1 MVESH
6 LRIRPSLLGPVRR
19 SARVLRRN
27 LPPLNFITLHYA
39 YFIITCLLSAVIFWG
54 ASTPAKSVTFTD
66 SLFLCVSAMTLAG
79 LNTVNLSH
87 LNTFQQVILFL
98 LIIAG
103 SAIFVSA
110 FVVHVRRKAFEAK
123 ICKVAEE
130 QKQKRGRRRFS
141 LSRPLSRRSSRGRPL
156 SGVDDQKHPD
166 ASVIQRPSDA
176 NMDGKID
183 RVFNAV
189 EGDAIQ
195 KETGPE
201 AGGPSK
207 NDHISFSPEAVQ
219 NMSREARSR
228 RHSHRLLNM
237 QGVGARSNAS
247 LHRRRSI
254 TGHDSIYATRSQA
267 VEDGD
272 GDDDDRETTLGEK
285 DQSIQ
290 LQKSFPSSGFSSF
303 IGRNSQF
310 HHLTEEERQA
320 LGGAEYKAIKFLSV
334 IVPLY
339 FVLWQLFSCIGIGAY
354 VAVNRPSTALENGL
368 NPWWVGAFNAVSAFN
383 NSGMSLL
390 DANMTAFQTAY
401 YMLLTMGLLILAGN
415 TCYPVFLRLIIW
427 TIRKALPK
435 TERWD
440 DLRHTLQFLLDH
452 PRRCYTNLFPSQHT
466 WWLLLSVITLNSID
480 WVAFEVLNIGNKAIS
495 DLPTAAEII
504 DGLFQALAVRSG
516 GFYVVPIPSV
526 RISLQVLYVIMMYIS
541 VYPVVITMRNS
552 NVYEERSLGIYA
564 DDPYLDMPEEKEKH
578 SVLGSIRQRFM
589 GSGSSSEQTKSYF
602 VRQQL
607 RAQLAHDLWW
617 LVLAVFVIM
626 IIEGGQFERDPANF
640 SVFNVI
646 FETVSGYGCVG
657 VSVGVPYDSFSFAG
671 SWHKLSK
678 LVLCAVMLRGR
689 HRGLPV
695 AIDKAVLLPSEAQ
708 YRAEDEDAQLRMERT
723 ISRRNI
729 V

>member
-1 MVESH
+1 MQLRPLPILAKGQIPVKIPFSQSQLALFPQLCLAADLEPEQAFPFNTSPTQELVSGQEPHPHSGWWSHTLESDP
-6 LRIRPSLLGPVRR
+6 PS
-19 SARVLRRN
+19 SVL
-27 LPPLNFITLHYA
+27 
-39 YFIITCLLSAVIFWG
+39 SG
-54 ASTPAKSVTFTD
+54 GSVSFTD

-79 LNTVNLSH
+79 LNTVNLSN

-98 LIIAG
+98 LIMAG

-123 ICKVAEE
+123 I
-130 QKQKRGRRRFS
+130 
-141 LSRPLSRRSSRGRPL
+141 
-156 SGVDDQKHPD
+156 H
-166 ASVIQRPSDA
+166 
-176 NMDGKID
+176 
-183 RVFNAV
+183 
-189 EGDAIQ
+189 
-195 KETGPE
+195 T
-201 AGGPSK
+201 
-207 NDHISFSPEAVQ
+207 
-219 NMSREARSR
+219 
-228 RHSHRLLNM
+228 
-237 QGVGARSNAS
+237 
-247 LHRRRSI
+247 
-254 TGHDSIYATRSQA
+254 
-267 VEDGD
+267 
-272 GDDDDRETTLGEK
+272 
-285 DQSIQ
+285 
-290 LQKSFPSSGFSSF
+290 
-303 IGRNSQF
+303 F
-310 HHLTEEERQA
+310 HHLTEEEREA
-320 LGGAEYKAIKFLSV
+320 LGGAEYKAIKVLCV

-339 FVLWQLFSCIGIGAY
+339 YVLWQLLACIGLGAY
-354 VAVNRPSTALENGL
+354 VALNRPDTALRNGL

-401 YMLLTMGLLILAGN
+401 YMLLTMGVLILAGN
-415 TCYPVFLRLIIW
+415 TCYPIFLRLIVW
-427 TIRKALPK
+427 SMQKLLPA

-466 WWLLLSVITLNSID
+466 WWLLLSVITLNAID
-480 WVAFEVLNIGNKAIS
+480 WAAFEVLNIGNKAIN

-516 GFYVVPIPSV
+516 GFYVVPITTV

-564 DDPYLDMPEEKEKH
+564 DDPHLDALNEMHEKKQSFFGFVKERF
-578 SVLGSIRQRFM
+578 LGPK
-589 GSGSSSEQTKSYF
+589 GEEQTKSYF
-602 VRQQL
+602 LHQQL
-607 RAQLAHDLWW
+607 QAQLAHDLWW

-657 VSVGVPYDSFSFAG
+657 VSTGVTYDAFSFSG

-678 LVLCAVMLRGR
+678 LVLCVVMLRGR

-708 YRAEDEDAQLRMERT
+708 YQAEEEDAQLRMERT
-723 ISRRNI
+723 VSRRDI

>member
-1 MVESH
+1 
-6 LRIRPSLLGPVRR
+6 
-19 SARVLRRN
+19 
-27 LPPLNFITLHYA
+27 
-39 YFIITCLLSAVIFWG
+39 
-54 ASTPAKSVTFTD
+54 
-66 SLFLCVSAMTLAG
+66 MTLAG
-79 LNTVNLSH
+79 LNTVNLSN

-98 LIIAG
+98 LIMAG

-123 ICKVAEE
+123 IHTVAAEE
-130 QKQKRGRRRFS
+130 KRGRHRFS
-141 LSRPLSRRSSRGRPL
+141 LSRPRSGRSSRSRPR
-156 SGVDDQKHPD
+156 SAVVDPKLPD
-166 ASVIQRPSDA
+166 A
-176 NMDGKID
+176 
-183 RVFNAV
+183 AV
-189 EGDAIQ
+189 VRATENDVAVVDVPHIVEEKLDLEDIAG
-195 KETGPE
+195 KETRSQN
-201 AGGPSK
+201 ASSSK
-207 NDHISFSPEAVQ
+207 DDHISFSPEALRDP
-219 NMSREARSR
+219 SREPRSR

-247 LHRRRSI
+247 LHRRHSFV
-254 TGHDSIYATRSQA
+254 GQDSIYTSRTQA
-267 VEDGD
+267 VEDE
-272 GDDDDRETTLGEK
+272 DDEDNG
-285 DQSIQ
+285 
-290 LQKSFPSSGFSSF
+290 KSLKEHPSRMFPPADFAGS

-310 HHLTEEERQA
+310 HHLTEEEREA
-320 LGGAEYKAIKFLSV
+320 LGGAEYKAIKVLCV

-339 FVLWQLFSCIGIGAY
+339 YVLWQLLACIGLGAY
-354 VAVNRPSTALENGL
+354 VALNRPDTALRNGL

-401 YMLLTMGLLILAGN
+401 YMLLTMGVLILAGN
-415 TCYPVFLRLIIW
+415 TCYPIFLRLIVW
-427 TIRKALPK
+427 SMQKLLPA

-466 WWLLLSVITLNSID
+466 WWLLLSVITLNAID
-480 WVAFEVLNIGNKAIS
+480 WAAFEVLNIGNKAIN

-516 GFYVVPIPSV
+516 GFYVVPITTV

-564 DDPYLDMPEEKEKH
+564 DDPHLDALNEMHEKKQSFFGFVKERF
-578 SVLGSIRQRFM
+578 LGPK
-589 GSGSSSEQTKSYF
+589 GEEQTKSYF
-602 VRQQL
+602 LHQQL
-607 RAQLAHDLWW
+607 QAQLAHDLWW

-646 FETVSGYGCVG
+646 FETVSAYGCVG
-657 VSVGVPYDSFSFAG
+657 VSTGVTYDAFSFSG

-678 LVLCAVMLRGR
+678 LVLCVVMLRGR

-708 YRAEDEDAQLRMERT
+708 YQAEEEDAQLRMERT
-723 ISRRNI
+723 VSRRDI

>member
-6 LRIRPSLLGPVRR
+6 TRVRPSLVGPVRKV
-19 SARVLRRN
+19 ARVLRRN

-39 YFIITCLLSAVIFWG
+39 YFFFTCLLSAVIFWG
-54 ASTPAKSVTFTD
+54 ASTPARSVSFTD

-79 LNTVNLSH
+79 LNTVNLSS
-87 LNTFQQVILFL
+87 LNTFQQVLLFL
-98 LIIAG
+98 LIMAG

-123 ICKVAEE
+123 IYKVVAE
-130 QKQKRGRRRFS
+130 QKRQRHRFS
-141 LSRPLSRRSSRGRPL
+141 LSRPRSRRSSRSRL
-156 SGVDDQKHPD
+156 RSAVANQKQPD
-166 ASVIQRPSDA
+166 AAIVRA
-176 NMDGKID
+176 TENDG
-183 RVFNAV
+183 VAV
-189 EGDAIQ
+189 VGQDIPQIVEEKPGPDDVVP
-195 KETGPE
+195 KETHGQNG
-201 AGGPSK
+201 APSK
-207 NDHISFSPEAVQ
+207 DDHVSFGPDAFLDT
-219 NMSREARSR
+219 SREPRSR

-247 LHRRRSI
+247 LHRRHSF
-254 TGHDSIYATRSQA
+254 GGQDSIYTSRSQPT
-267 VEDGD
+267 EH
-272 GDDDDRETTLGEK
+272 DDDDDIKKALKEHPS
-285 DQSIQ
+285 QM
-290 LQKSFPSSGFSSF
+290 FPPADFAGS

-310 HHLTEEERQA
+310 HHLTEEEREA
-320 LGGAEYKAIKFLSV
+320 LGGAEYKAIKVLCI

-339 FVLWQLFSCIGIGAY
+339 FILWQLLACIGIGAY
-354 VAVNRPSTALENGL
+354 IALNRSDTALRNGL

-401 YMLLTMGLLILAGN
+401 YMLLTMGVLILAGN
-415 TCYPVFLRLIIW
+415 TCYPVFLRLIVW
-427 TIRKALPK
+427 SMQKALPA

-466 WWLLLSVITLNSID
+466 WWLLLSVITLNAID
-480 WVAFEVLNIGNKAIS
+480 WAAFEVLNIGNKAIS

-516 GFYVVPIPSV
+516 GFYVVPITSV

-564 DDPYLDMPEEKEKH
+564 DDPHLNALDEMRDEKPSFFGFVKERF
-578 SVLGSIRQRFM
+578 LGPK
-589 GSGSSSEQTKSYF
+589 GEEQTKSYF
-602 VRQQL
+602 LRQQL
-607 RAQLAHDLWW
+607 QAQLAHDLWW

-626 IIEGGQFERDPANF
+626 IMEGSQFERDPVNF

-657 VSVGVPYDSFSFAG
+657 VSTGVTYDAFSFSG
-671 SWHKLSK
+671 SWHTLSK
-678 LVLCAVMLRGR
+678 LVLCVVMLRGR

-695 AIDKAVLLPSEAQ
+695 AIDKAVLLPNEAQ
-708 YRAEDEDAQLRMERT
+708 YQAEEEDAQLRMERT
-723 ISRRNI
+723 ATRRDI

>member
-1 MVESH
+1 MRV
-6 LRIRPSLLGPVRR
+6 RPSLLAPVRR
-19 SARVLRRN
+19 LARFVRRN
-27 LPPLNFITLHYA
+27 LPPLNFITLHYT
-39 YFIITCLLSAVIFWG
+39 YFIVTCLLSAVIFWG
-54 ASTPAKSVTFTD
+54 ASTPARSVSFTD

-79 LNTVNLSH
+79 LNPVNLSD
-87 LNTFQQVILFL
+87 LNTFQQVMLFL

-130 QKQKRGRRRFS
+130 QKQKRGRHRFS
-141 LSRPLSRRSSRGRPL
+141 LSRPISRRSSRGR
-156 SGVDDQKHPD
+156 SRSAIDGQKHPGMMLIE
-166 ASVIQRPSDA
+166 ASSET
-176 NMDGKID
+176 
-183 RVFNAV
+183 NAIGT
-189 EGDAIQ
+189 GDISSSAVGDDDVIQ
-195 KETGPE
+195 KETDLNF
-201 AGGPSK
+201 GGSSK
-207 NDHISFSPEAVQ
+207 DDHVSFSPEALQ
-219 NMSREARSR
+219 NMSRDSRPR
-228 RHSHRLLNM
+228 RHSHRLLSM

-247 LHRRRSI
+247 LHGRPGV
-254 TGHDSIYATRSQA
+254 TGHSSIYATRSQA
-267 VEDGD
+267 VEDEGH
-272 GDDDDRETTLGEK
+272 DDRERTLTEK
-285 DQSIQ
+285 DESINVP
-290 LQKSFPSSGFSSF
+290 KNFPSSGLSGF

-339 FVLWQLFSCIGIGAY
+339 FVLWQLLSCIGLGAY
-354 VAVNRPSTALENGL
+354 VAINRPSTALTNGL

-415 TCYPVFLRLIIW
+415 TCYPIFLRLIIW
-427 TIRKALPK
+427 TIRKLLP
-435 TERWD
+435 TSEGWD

-466 WWLLLSVITLNSID
+466 WWLLLSVITLNAID
-480 WVAFEVLNIGNKAIS
+480 WAAFEILNIGNKAIN

-504 DGLFQALAVRSG
+504 DGLFQAFAVRSG

-564 DDPYLDMPEEKEKH
+564 DDPYLDTPEENEKR
-578 SVLGSIRQRFM
+578 SVFGFIQQRFM
-589 GSGSSSEQTKSYF
+589 GSGDNGEQTKSYF

-657 VSVGVPYDSFSFAG
+657 VSMGVPYDSFSFVG
-671 SWHKLSK
+671 SWHTLSK

-708 YRAEDEDAQLRMERT
+708 YQAEEEDAQLRMERT
-723 ISRRNI
+723 ISRRDI